1 MHPTRERWR
10 TRDPYVLVTSQIL
23 PSALHPTVS
32 RRFVTRPAPTV
43 DVQRILRSESTA
55 GSDPATGGADSE
67 PRSLPAQ
74 VVMLSDTPAPLK
86 GETMSAQGNSGAGR
100 ISRRRFLRYTAAT
113 GVAATTAPSLAAP
126 ASAATADRRNGVPV
140 PRFEWAEAT
149 IAELQA
155 AMRRGDVTSRQLT
168 QAYISRITEVDF
180 NGPRL
185 NSVLEINPDALTIA
199 DELDAE
205 RRAGHVRGPL
215 HGIPILLKDNIAT
228 DDRMETTAGSL
239 ALLGSRP
246 PRDAFVARRLRNAV
260 VVLLGKANL
269 AEWAN
274 FRSFQSSSGGTG
286 RAGQCL
292 NPYVL
297 DRNPSGSSSGPAAAI
312 AANLAAVAVGT
323 ETDGSITAPASAC
336 SVVGLKPTLGLISRS
351 GIIPIAHSQDTSG
364 PMARTVADAAT
375 LLGGMT
381 GIDPR
386 DPATAKSEGHRHPD
400 YRRFLDRNGLRGARL
415 GVWREGIFG
424 FSPETDEI
432 IEQAIDQLRALG
444 AEIIDPA
451 NFPNVGRLFGPEF
464 TVLLYEFK
472 ADIKAYL
479 SELHNTDIR
488 SLLDLIR
495 FNETHAGVE
504 MPWFGQE
511 LFQLSQTFGPLTDDA
526 YKRALRRSKRQS
538 QDGID
543 SVMDTFH
550 LDAIICSVSGP
561 PWTTDLVNGDHFA
574 PISGTTPAAVAGYP
588 HINVPA
594 GYSHHQ
600 LPVGLSF
607 FGRAWSEP
615 TLIKLAYAY
624 EQGADVR
631 HPPRFL
637 RSLGVED
644 FVPRASRPVARSS
657 GVAATTRVEQSRAAL
672 SSMPRL

>member
-1 MHPTRERWR
+1 MAA
-10 TRDPYVLVTSQIL
+10 RDRS
-23 PSALHPTVS
+23 SDGRFS
-32 RRFVTRPAPTV
+32 RR
-43 DVQRILRSESTA
+43 S
-55 GSDPATGGADSE
+55 
-67 PRSLPAQ
+67 
-74 VVMLSDTPAPLK
+74 
-86 GETMSAQGNSGAGR
+86 
-100 ISRRRFLRYTAAT
+100 FLRYSAAT
-113 GVAATTAPSLAAP
+113 GVAAAAVPSLTG
-126 ASAATADRRNGVPV
+126 SATASTAEAGGGVPV
-140 PRFEWAEAT
+140 PKFEWAEAT

-168 QAYISRITEVDF
+168 QAYITRINEVDF
-180 NGPRL
+180 RGPRL
-185 NSVLEINPDALTIA
+185 NSVLEINPDALAIA

-205 RRAGHVRGPL
+205 RRAGNVRGPL

-246 PRDAFVARRLRNAV
+246 PRDAFVAHQLRKAG

-274 FRSFQSSSGGTG
+274 FRSFQSSSGWTG

-297 DRNPSGSSSGPAAAI
+297 DRNPSGSSSGSAASV
-312 AANLAAVAVGT
+312 AANLAAAAVGT

-351 GIIPIAHSQDTSG
+351 GIIPLAHSQDTSG
-364 PMARTVADAAT
+364 PMARTVADVAT
-375 LLGGMT
+375 LLSAMT
-381 GIDPR
+381 GVDRR
-386 DPATAKSEGHRHPD
+386 DPATSQSTGHIRPD
-400 YRRFLDRNGLRGARL
+400 YRRFLDPKGLQGARI
-415 GVWREGIFG
+415 GVWRRGIFG

-432 IEQAIDQLRALG
+432 IEQAIDQMRALG
-444 AEIIDPA
+444 AQIVDPA

-464 TVLLYEFK
+464 TVLFYEFK
-472 ADIKAYL
+472 ADIRAYL
-479 SELHNTDIR
+479 SELRNTDIR
-488 SLLDLIR
+488 SLRDLIA
-495 FNETHAGVE
+495 FNERHAGVE

-511 LFQLSQTFGPLTDDA
+511 IFQLSQTFGPLTDDA
-526 YKRALRRSKRQS
+526 YRRALRTAKRVS
-538 QDGID
+538 QRGID
-543 SVMDTFH
+543 SVMDDNR
-550 LDAIICSVSGP
+550 LDAIVCSVSGP

-600 LPVGLSF
+600 LPVGVSF

-637 RSLGVED
+637 PSLGVKD
-644 FVPRASRPVARSS
+644 FVPRSSRPLARSS
-657 GVAATTRVEQSRAAL
+657 GPAPAASIAPGEGAPVAIRA
-672 SSMPRL
+672 MPRL

>member
-1 MHPTRERWR
+1 M
-10 TRDPYVLVTSQIL
+10 RDQ
-23 PSALHPTVS
+23 H
-32 RRFVTRPAPTV
+32 
-43 DVQRILRSESTA
+43 ES
-55 GSDPATGGADSE
+55 
-67 PRSLPAQ
+67 
-74 VVMLSDTPAPLK
+74 
-86 GETMSAQGNSGAGR
+86 SGGR
-100 ISRRRFLRYTAAT
+100 ISRRNFLRYTAAT
-113 GVAATTAPSLAAP
+113 GVAAAAAPTLSAP
-126 ASAATADRRNGVPV
+126 ASASTNEARGGVPV
-140 PRFEWAEAT
+140 PKFEWAEAT
-149 IAELQA
+149 IAQLQA
-155 AMRRGDVTSRQLT
+155 AMKRGDVTARQLT
-168 QAYISRITEVDF
+168 QAYITRITEVDF
-180 NGPRL
+180 DGPRL
-185 NSVLEINPDALTIA
+185 NSVLEINPDALAIA

-246 PRDAFVARRLRNAV
+246 PRDAFVARRLRRAGV
-260 VVLLGKANL
+260 VVLGKANL

-274 FRSFQSSSGGTG
+274 FRSFQSSSGWTG

-297 DRNPSGSSSGPAAAI
+297 DRNPSGSSSGSAASV
-312 AANLAAVAVGT
+312 AANLAAAAVGS

-364 PMARTVADAAT
+364 PLARTVADAAT
-375 LLGGMT
+375 LLSGMT

-386 DPATAKSEGHRHPD
+386 DPATSQSEGHRHPD
-400 YRRFLDRNGLRGARL
+400 YRRFLDADGLRGARI
-415 GVWREGIFG
+415 GVWRDGIFG

-432 IEQAIDQLRALG
+432 IEHAIDQIRGLG
-444 AEIIDPA
+444 AEIVDPA
-451 NFPNVGRLFGPEF
+451 NFPHVSRLFGPEF
-464 TVLLYEFK
+464 TVLFYEFK

-479 SELHNTDIR
+479 SELRNTDIR
-488 SLLDLIR
+488 SLRDLIQ
-495 FNETHAGVE
+495 FNDRHAGVE

-511 LFQLSQTFGPLTDDA
+511 LFELSQSFGPLTDDA
-526 YKRALRRSKRQS
+526 YRRALARAKRLS
-538 QDGID
+538 QEGID
-543 SVMDTFH
+543 SVMDELN
-550 LDAIICSVSGP
+550 LDAIVCSVSGP
-561 PWTTDLVNGDHFA
+561 PWTTDLVNGDHIA

-624 EQGADVR
+624 EQNADVR

-657 GVAATTRVEQSRAAL
+657 GVAAVTVGGQSRTAL
-672 SSMPRL
+672 ASMPRL

>member
-1 MHPTRERWR
+1 
-10 TRDPYVLVTSQIL
+10 
-23 PSALHPTVS
+23 
-32 RRFVTRPAPTV
+32 
-43 DVQRILRSESTA
+43 
-55 GSDPATGGADSE
+55 
-67 PRSLPAQ
+67 
-74 VVMLSDTPAPLK
+74 
-86 GETMSAQGNSGAGR
+86 MSAQDHSSDGR
-100 ISRRRFLRYTAAT
+100 ISRRNFLRYTAAT
-113 GVAATTAPSLAAP
+113 GVAATAVPALATP
-126 ASAATADRRNGVPV
+126 ASASAVDAQGAVAVPK
-140 PRFEWAEAT
+140 FDWAEAT
-149 IAELQA
+149 IAQLQG
-155 AMRRGDVTSRQLT
+155 AMERGAVTSRQLT
-168 QAYISRITEVDF
+168 QAYITRIADVDVD
-180 NGPRL
+180 GPRL

-215 HGIPILLKDNIAT
+215 HGIPILVKDNIAT

-246 PRDAFVARRLRNAV
+246 PRDAFIARRLRSAGV
-260 VVLLGKANL
+260 ILLGKANL

-274 FRSFQSSSGGTG
+274 FRSFQSSSGWTG

-297 DRNPSGSSSGPAAAI
+297 DRNPSGSSSGSAAAV
-312 AANLAAVAVGT
+312 AASLAAAAVGT

-336 SVVGLKPTLGLISRS
+336 SVVGLKPTLGLTSRS
-351 GIIPIAHSQDTSG
+351 GIIPIGHSQDTSG

-375 LLGGMT
+375 LLSAMT
-381 GIDPR
+381 GVDPR
-386 DPATAKSEGHRHPD
+386 DPATAESEGHIHAD
-400 YRRFLDRNGLRGARL
+400 YRRFLDADGLRGARL
-415 GVWREGIFG
+415 GVWRDGIFG
-424 FSPETDEI
+424 SSPETDEV
-432 IEQAIDQLRALG
+432 IERAIDQLRELG
-444 AEIIDPA
+444 AVIVDPA
-451 NFPNVGRLFGPEF
+451 DFPGVGNLFGPEF

-479 SELHNTDIR
+479 SELRDTDMR
-488 SLLDLIR
+488 SLRDLIR
-495 FNETHAGVE
+495 FNETHSGVE

-511 LFQLSQTFGPLTDDA
+511 LFELSQTFGPLTDDA
-526 YKRALRRSKRQS
+526 YQKALARSKRLS
-538 QDGID
+538 QEGID
-543 SVMDTFH
+543 SVMDRFD
-550 LDAIICSVSGP
+550 LDAIICSVAGP

-574 PISGTTPAAVAGYP
+574 AISGTTPAAVAGYP

-594 GYSHHQ
+594 GYSHYQ

-615 TLIKLAYAY
+615 TLIRLAYAF

-644 FVPRASRPVARSS
+644 FVPRASRPIARSS
-657 GVAATTRVEQSRAAL
+657 GIAAAPSWPSRATL